1 MTGLKKNLR
10 LCNLRIFL
18 IMVVFLACEPGVAWS
33 ERNKA
38 GTINLAP
45 YARVLVDP
53 TAALTLSEVSDLAD
67 QFTPLASEQIYF
79 KLTEA
84 AYWVRFS
91 LPFDPSELSNG
102 WVLEVGRYFSYFF
115 SEVDLFT
122 PRPEGGYSHAQA
134 GSDRTVPKDRIRM
147 PKIYLTIPEEFKP
160 GAYAFLRLKCRVDIQ
175 EPLSL
180 VPRDQLL
187 GRDMADMAL
196 PVFAFGILLAMI
208 GYNFLLLL
216 GLRMRVYLYYTL
228 NVCCTFVWQFF
239 AVGYVFV
246 FFDLPAGVYLPV
258 GYFFARL
265 SGAFALMVIR
275 TFLNTRQ
282 MTPVLDRIFLTF
294 IGGWILSLILVFP
307 GQWEL
312 AEILAYFLGL
322 ASIPLVIWT
331 TVVRI
336 RQGFGA
342 ARFLLLAWGALG
354 AGLLVYSLQNMELI
368 PTTVWTIHSFLFGAT
383 LESVFLSLALAELIN
398 KLKRE
403 KNELEEREQ
412 RYRNLSRLDSLTGL
426 F

>member
-1 MTGLKKNLR
+1 
-10 LCNLRIFL
+10 
-18 IMVVFLACEPGVAWS
+18 MVVFLACGTGVAGS
-33 ERNKA
+33 EGNKT

-45 YARVLVDP
+45 YARILVDP
-53 TAALTLSEVSDLAD
+53 TAALTLSEVSDLD
-67 QFTPLASEQIYF
+67 GKFTPLTSEQIYF
-79 KLTEA
+79 EMTEA

-91 LPFDPSELSNG
+91 LPIDPSELSRG

-122 PRPEGGYSHAQA
+122 PRPEGGYFHAQA
-134 GSDRTVPKDRIRM
+134 GSDRAVPKGRIRM
-147 PKIYLTIPEEFKP
+147 PRIYLPIPEQFKP
-160 GAYAFLRLKCRVDIQ
+160 GAYAFLRLKCHVDLQ

-180 VPRDQLL
+180 IPRDRLL

-196 PVFAFGILLAMI
+196 PVFAFGILLAMA
-208 GYNFLLLL
+208 GSNFLLLL

-228 NVCCTFVWQFF
+228 NVSCIFVWQFF

-258 GYFFARL
+258 GYLFARL
-265 SGAFALMVIR
+265 SGLFALMVVR
-275 TFLNTRQ
+275 TFLKTRK
-282 MTPVLDRIFLTF
+282 MTPALDRIFLTF
-294 IGGWILSLILVFP
+294 IGGWVLSLLLVFP

-322 ASIPLVIWT
+322 ASIPLVFCT

-336 RQGFGA
+336 RQGCSA

-354 AGLLVYSLQNMELI
+354 AGLFVYSLQNMEII

-398 KLKRE
+398 QKLIQL
-403 KNELEEREQ
+403 LEGSTYVFESFTDLLPGDG
-412 RYRNLSRLDSLTGL
+412 N
-426 F
+426 FFCV